1 MIQGQI
7 TLRATALALTC
18 IVGAA
23 PISGSNILGAFPLN
37 HLVDQDGRK
46 ADAANFP
53 HQYTPVSVTNVCGVI
68 PYSGYEG
75 RVNSEIALWKCDDG
89 ANLHDVKEGFTSF
102 HAAEAER
109 SARLRGE
116 GEVGMPWKIAHT
128 DLVDGATVVELAE
141 PVMLV
146 DKLIDKDAASS
157 QWVVMWA
164 HEASLFLIYGP
175 DREHVMDFYQTR
187 YGDRAKK

>member
-1 MIQGQI
+1 MIPGQI

-18 IVGAA
+18 IVGTA

-46 ADAANFP
+46 ADAANSP
-53 HQYTPVSVTNVCGVI
+53 HQYTPVSVTFVCGVI

-75 RVNSEIALWKCDDG
+75 RVNSEIELWKCDDG
-89 ANLHDVKEGFTSF
+89 AKLHDAKEGFTSS

-109 SARLRGE
+109 LARLRGE
-116 GEVGMPWKIAHT
+116 GKVGNPWKIAHT
-128 DLVDGATVVELAE
+128 DLVDGATIVELAE
-141 PVMLV
+141 PVTLG
-146 DKLIDKDAASS
+146 DKEAGSS

-164 HEASLFLIYGP
+164 REASLFLIYGP

>member
-1 MIQGQI
+1 MIPGQI

-37 HLVDQDGRK
+37 QSVDQDGRK
-46 ADAANFP
+46 ADAANSP
-53 HQYTPVSVTNVCGVI
+53 HQYTPLSVMKVCGAI
-68 PYSGYEG
+68 PYIGFEGY
-75 RVNSEIALWKCDDG
+75 VNSEIASWKCDDG
-89 ANLHDVKEGFTSF
+89 ANLHAAVEGFTSF

-109 SARLRGE
+109 MARLRGE
-116 GEVGMPWKIAHT
+116 GKVGKPWKIAHT
-128 DLVDGATVVELAE
+128 DLIDGATIVELAE
-141 PVMLV
+141 PVTLW
-146 DKLIDKDAASS
+146 DKEAASS

-164 HEASLFLIYGP
+164 REASLFLIYGP

-187 YGDRAKK
+187 YGESAKK